1 MIGVDWIPIG
11 ACDIQAY
18 TENEKAALAIL
29 NDGKSYFHIAYKLH
43 VSFERAREIVFSIR
57 KKESLIMG
65 KLTDQQ
71 RAEIFNAWKYEEKT
85 MSEIAKE
92 HGVSV
97 SAVSQ
102 IVKKMNTQPAPAEL
116 EDVENGIPNTPLLP
130 QKKRKAAQI
139 NPEFEESI
147 EQMVE
152 DVKKKSA
159 IEVKNAENAE
169 KISDNAEEWRIP
181 IVVQDA
187 VNRYIQDVS
196 DEIEMRERRISDLN
210 EELDTYRALYNE
222 LIAFRKAYR
231 EKVDAHDR
239 DEA

>member
-71 RAEIFNAWKYEEKT
+71 RAEIYQKWKDGQTPKEL
-85 MSEIAKE
+85 AKE
-92 HGVSV
+92 YSV
-97 SAVSQ
+97 SDQSIYKLVNKLNAQ
-102 IVKKMNTQPAPAEL
+102 KPAPAEL

-130 QKKRKAAQI
+130 QKKERKAAQI

-169 KISDNAEEWRIP
+169 KISENAAPEKLP
-181 IVVQDA
+181 DFVMDA
-187 VNRYIQDVS
+187 VDNELNCVELD
-196 DEIEMRERRISDLN
+196 IESHEERIADLQ
-210 EELDTYRALYNE
+210 EELRTLEAKRQKLADWLE
-222 LIAFRKAYR
+222 
-231 EKVDAHDR
+231 AHT
-239 DEA
+239 

>member
-1 MIGVDWIPIG
+1 MDWIPIG

-71 RAEIFNAWKYEEKT
+71 RAEIYQKWKDGQTPKEL
-85 MSEIAKE
+85 AKE
-92 HGVSV
+92 YSV
-97 SAVSQ
+97 SDQSIYNLVNKLNAQ
-102 IVKKMNTQPAPAEL
+102 KPEPAEL

-130 QKKRKAAQI
+130 QK
-139 NPEFEESI
+139 F
-147 EQMVE
+147 
-152 DVKKKSA
+152 
-159 IEVKNAENAE
+159 ENADKNTAIAE
-169 KISDNAEEWRIP
+169 KNSENAEEWRLP

-187 VNRYIQDVS
+187 VNRYIRDVS
-196 DEIEMRERRISDLN
+196 DEIEMRERRICDLN
-210 EELDTYRALYNE
+210 EELKTYRALYDE

-239 DEA
+239 AEA

>member
-71 RAEIFNAWKYEEKT
+71 RAEIYQKWKDGQTPKEL
-85 MSEIAKE
+85 AKE
-92 HGVSV
+92 YSV
-97 SAVSQ
+97 SDQSIYNLVNKLNAQ
-102 IVKKMNTQPAPAEL
+102 KPAPAEL

-130 QKKRKAAQI
+130 QKKERKAAQI
-139 NPEFEESI
+139 NPEFDAAVTEMI
-147 EQMVE
+147 
-152 DVKKKSA
+152 
-159 IEVKNAENAE
+159 ENADKNTALAE
-169 KISDNAEEWRIP
+169 KNSENAAPEKLP
-181 IVVQDA
+181 DFVMDA
-187 VNRYIQDVS
+187 VDNELNCVELD
-196 DEIEMRERRISDLN
+196 IEAHEERIADLK
-210 EELDTYRALYNE
+210 EELRTLKAK
-222 LIAFRKAYR
+222 RKKLADWL
-231 EKVDAHDR
+231 EAHT
-239 DEA
+239 

>member
-1 MIGVDWIPIG
+1 MDWIPIG

-43 VSFERAREIVFSIR
+43 VSFERAREIVFDIR

-85 MSEIAKE
+85 MSELAKE

-97 SAVSQ
+97 PAISQ
-102 IVKKMNTQPAPAEL
+102 LINKINAQSCIDPAPAEL

-130 QKKRKAAQI
+130 QNKRKAAQI

-169 KISDNAEEWRIP
+169 KNSENAAPEKLP
-181 IVVQDA
+181 DFVMDA
-187 VNRYIQDVS
+187 VDNELNCVELD
-196 DEIEMRERRISDLN
+196 IEAHEERIADLK
-210 EELDTYRALYNE
+210 EELRTLKAK
-222 LIAFRKAYR
+222 RKKLADWL
-231 EKVDAHDR
+231 EAHT
-239 DEA
+239 